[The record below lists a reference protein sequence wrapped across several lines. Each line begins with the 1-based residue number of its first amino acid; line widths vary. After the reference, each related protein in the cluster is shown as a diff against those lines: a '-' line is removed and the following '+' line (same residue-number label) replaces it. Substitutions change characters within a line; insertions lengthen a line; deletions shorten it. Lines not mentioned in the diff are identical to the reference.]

1 MARAVD
7 DTDRSK
13 AEPAAASVET
23 LELKKIRTDGGTQL
37 RAKLSEKVIEEYAAA
52 MREGHRAEF
61 PPLVVFFDGTD
72 YWLADGHHRY
82 HAAQRV
88 MHGVRYDTF
97 DCEVHRGSRREA
109 IIYAAGANATHGL
122 RRTNADKHRAVTAL
136 LDDPEFGDRQHYSDR
151 VVARMA
157 AVSQPFVS
165 KLRAK
170 REHRGS
176 DNGYRPGQD
185 ANADQD
191 PDSKATGAGSAPT
204 PHAEPRSGEKVHGPP
219 AEFAFTVADSGSA
232 EICREV
238 VGRFAETLGGTSDQA
253 FVSLCVAAKR
263 QELAPVDAMLA
274 DDTDSAERPQ

>member
-1 MARAVD
+1 MHKPS
-7 DTDRSK
+7 DTERLN
-13 AEPAAASVET
+13 AEPAAPPVEM
-23 LELKKIRTDGGTQL
+23 LELTKIRTDGGTQM

-52 MREGHRAEF
+52 MREGHRADF

-82 HAAQRV
+82 HAAQRM

-122 RRTNADKHRAVTAL
+122 RRTNADKHRAVMAL

-151 VVARMA
+151 VLAQMA

-165 KLRAK
+165 KLRAM
-170 REHRGS
+170 RERRGG
-176 DNGYRPGQD
+176 DNGYHARHD
-185 ANADQD
+185 AADRGAG
-191 PDSKATGAGSAPT
+191 SKATSAGTASTPT
-204 PHAEPRSGEKVHGPP
+204 TRGESGSDGQGPP
-219 AEFAFTVADSGSA
+219 TEFAFTVADPESA

-238 VGRFAETLGGTSDQA
+238 IGRFAEALGGASDEA
-253 FVSLCVAAKR
+253 FVSLCTAAKR
-263 QELAPVDAMLA
+263 EGLEPLGD
-274 DDTDSAERPQ
+274 

>member
-1 MARAVD
+1 
-7 DTDRSK
+7 
-13 AEPAAASVET
+13 VET

-37 RAKLSEKVIEEYAAA
+37 RAKLSEKAIEEYAAA
-52 MREGHRAEF
+52 MRKGHRAEF

-109 IIYAAGANATHGL
+109 LIYAAGANATHGL
-122 RRTNADKHRAVTAL
+122 RRTNADKHTAVMAL
-136 LDDPEFGDRQHYSDR
+136 LDDPEFGDRAHYSDR
-151 VVARMA
+151 VLAQMA

-170 REHRGS
+170 REHRGG
-176 DNGYRPGQD
+176 DNGYHP
-185 ANADQD
+185 
-191 PDSKATGAGSAPT
+191 PT
-204 PHAEPRSGEKVHGPP
+204 PTPRAEPRRGEGVQGPP
-219 AEFAFTVADSGSA
+219 AEFAFTVADSESA

-238 VGRFAETLGGTSDQA
+238 IGRFAEILGGTSDEA

-263 QELAPVDAMLA
+263 EGLEPVDSMLV
-274 DDTDSAERPQ
+274 DDTDSAERPE

>member
-1 MARAVD
+1 MAKAID
-7 DTDRSK
+7 DTERPK
-13 AEPAAASVET
+13 AEPAAAPLET
-23 LELKKIRTDGGTQL
+23 LELKKIRTDGGTQM
-37 RAKLSEKVIEEYAAA
+37 RAKLSEEVIEEYAAA

-82 HAAQRV
+82 QAAQRV

-176 DNGYRPGQD
+176 DNGYRPGQ
-185 ANADQD
+185 
-191 PDSKATGAGSAPT
+191 TRT
-204 PHAEPRSGEKVHGPP
+204 PIRTLTARPP
-219 AEFAFTVADSGSA
+219 ARVARPRRMLSPGAVRRCTGRPLSSPSPSQTPGRRRSA
-232 EICREV
+232 AR
-238 VGRFAETLGGTSDQA
+238 
-253 FVSLCVAAKR
+253 
-263 QELAPVDAMLA
+263 
-274 DDTDSAERPQ
+274 

>member
-1 MARAVD
+1 MQKP
-7 DTDRSK
+7 TDADGLK
-13 AEPAAASVET
+13 AEPVAPPVET
-23 LELKKIRTDGGTQL
+23 LELTKIRTDGGTQM

-52 MREGHRAEF
+52 MREGHRGEF

-122 RRTNADKHRAVTAL
+122 RRTNADKHRAVMAL
-136 LDDPEFGDRQHYSDR
+136 LDDPELGDRQRYSDR
-151 VVARMA
+151 VLAQMA

-165 KLRAK
+165 KLRAT
-170 REHRGS
+170 REGRGG
-176 DNGYRPGQD
+176 DNGYRARQD
-185 ANADQD
+185 AANQGAG
-191 PDSKATGAGSAPT
+191 SKVTGAGTTPT
-204 PHAEPRSGEKVHGPP
+204 PRSEPRSDGQVQGPP
-219 AEFAFTVADSGSA
+219 TEFAFTVADSESA

-238 VGRFAETLGGTSDQA
+238 IGRFAEALGGASDEA

-263 QELAPVDAMLA
+263 EGLDPLG
-274 DDTDSAERPQ
+274 E